1 MRTLLA
7 FSLAGLLCGGAS
19 AQRGSTTADGPPVF
33 EPVQR
38 FDPSQDVGIDQKL
51 GAQLPLELRFRV
63 EDGREVALRELVR
76 ERPVVLSLVYYECPM
91 LCSLVLNDQVRA
103 MRGSTLELGQD
114 YDVITVSIDPGETP
128 ELAASKKR
136 TYLADYSS
144 TASASEQAA
153 WHFLTGEQAA
163 IGRLAAAV
171 GFRYVY
177 DEQADQYAHAAGLMV
192 LTPDGVVSRYLYG
205 VDYAPKDLRLAVVE
219 AGQGKVGSLA
229 DQILMLCF
237 HYDPQTGKYG
247 FAVITALRV
256 AGVATVLALLVF
268 MVRNLLRERRE
279 ARA

>member
-7 FSLAGLLCGGAS
+7 FSLAGFLCGGAS

-51 GAQLPLELRFRV
+51 GAQLPLELRFCV

-163 IGRLAAAV
+163 IERLAAAV

-205 VDYAPKDLRLAVVE
+205 VDYAPKDLRLAVIE